1 MIAYKTYIS
10 KLLTY
15 HIQVVFFLPSSMGS
29 SSSSVTDVEFV
40 EGQVEGPE
48 MEYEKCHN
56 ISNIHYCM
64 PDALKSLCYQCLKI
78 YLPRQIFGVP
88 MIHIAPHA
96 KPGHSDDCPIGHT
109 EINNNF

>member
-1 MIAYKTYIS
+1 
-10 KLLTY
+10 
-15 HIQVVFFLPSSMGS
+15 MGS

-64 PDALKSLCYQCLKI
+64 PDYKPR
-78 YLPRQIFGVP
+78 LPMPQNLPTTANIRRS
-88 MIHIAPHA
+88 
-96 KPGHSDDCPIGHT
+96 SDTHRSTRKTGT
-109 EINNNF
+109 L